1 MTISVLVEVE
11 DMRGG
16 MPRDAIHVVGEP
28 GLPIP
33 HLVKNT
39 ELGARALL

>member
-1 MTISVLVEVE
+1 
-11 DMRGG
+11 

-28 GLPIP
+28 RLPIP

-39 ELGARALL
+39 ELGARALRVRVRVRVRATLDLI